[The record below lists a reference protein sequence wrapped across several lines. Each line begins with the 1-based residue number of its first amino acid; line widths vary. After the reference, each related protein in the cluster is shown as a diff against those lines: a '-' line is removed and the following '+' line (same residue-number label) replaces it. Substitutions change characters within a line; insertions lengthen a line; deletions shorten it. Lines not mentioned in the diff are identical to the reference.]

1 MCAALDQHQAA
12 ALTYRQEL
20 PCLDA
25 CFHHQLLQLQVL
37 LRVAGE
43 PKATEHVLPQP
54 PLLLLL
60 GLLLRLLVV
69 WLDAERVFPVLLLD
83 CQLMLLLLVEAQ
95 LQCRHRGQRHRQVE
109 QQEEVRQVLHRV

>member
-1 MCAALDQHQAA
+1 MEACAALDQHQAA

-25 CFHHQLLQLQVL
+25 CLHHQLLQLKVL

-54 PLLLLL
+54 TLLLLL
-60 GLLLRLLVV
+60 GLVFRLLVV
-69 WLDAERVFPVLLLD
+69 WLDTVWVLPVFLLD
-83 CQLMLLLLVEAQ
+83 RQLLLLLLVEAQ
-95 LQCRHRGQRHRQVE
+95 LQCRHRGQRH
-109 QQEEVRQVLHRV
+109 